1 MSQKTYQRYTPEFKE
16 QALGL
21 LRLGK
26 PVSAVAK
33 ELQVSDNLLYALRA
47 LRRDNARLQAGNDI
61 FKKAAII
68 LGTRT
73 LTSSAK

>member
-16 QALGL
+16 QALYL

-26 PVSAVAK
+26 PVSKVAK

-47 LRRDNARLQAGNDI
+47 LRRDNARLQAENDI
-61 FKKAAII
+61 
-68 LGTRT
+68 
-73 LTSSAK
+73 